1 MSNHFNQRYEKSY
14 FNDNSK
20 HINWF
25 EWNRQEKTNKV
36 GKQLK
41 RKVKRNK

>member
-14 FNDNSK
+14 FNENTK
-20 HINWF
+20 HTSWHDWHRK
-25 EWNRQEKTNKV
+25 ENRDKV

-41 RKVKRNK
+41 RKSKRKK